1 MEHLTLPI
9 AGMHCRSCE
18 LLIDEHLRQV
28 PGVKTVRVKYQK
40 GQAVVGYEGQ
50 TPSSDAMEEAV
61 RNAGYS
67 VGTCAKAPWLSRN
80 KHDYKNLGLA
90 AIILTA
96 LYFIARSTGLL
107 DISVKSDNLS
117 LPFAIVIGLVAGVS
131 TCMAMVGGLVMGLSS
146 RYVETHPE
154 ATTKEKFRPHLFF
167 NLGRILGY
175 TLLGGLLGSLGSFL
189 KLSNVAL
196 AILTVGVGVVMVM
209 LGVKLTSISPR
220 LKNASLTLPSSI
232 AKFFGLSRNQG
243 AREYNHKSALMTGAL
258 TFFLPCGFTQA
269 MQLYAIST
277 GSFSRGALAL
287 GLFALGTAPAL
298 LSIGGLTSII
308 KGAFARRFYVTVGLA
323 VLLFGIFNVRNGL
336 ALTGLTPS
344 STNSKAAKTAS
355 VKLVDGYQVVRMTQK
370 TNGYSP
376 NSFSVTKGYPVKW
389 IITSENQYTCA
400 ASIIMPT
407 YGIRQNLTLGENT
420 IEFTPT
426 KTGSVQFTCSM
437 GMYRGSFNVID
448 GSGTAG
454 DGSAPIELQRS
465 SVPSAYAA
473 TAPQP
478 SGGSGGGSCGAG
490 GGGCGCGGG
499 AKPAPS
505 TAPAPKVDTTTGV
518 QKITAQANGS
528 LSPNDFTVKA
538 GKPVEWTIT
547 SIRPPSGCMRAFAN
561 QQLGIYVP
569 QAESGDTIVK
579 FTPSQAGD
587 YDITCA
593 MGMWRATI
601 HVTS

>member
-18 LLIDEHLRQV
+18 LLIDEHLREV

-40 GQAVVGYEGQ
+40 GQAVVGYDGQ
-50 TPSSDAMEEAV
+50 CPSSDAMDEAV
-61 RNAGYS
+61 RNAGYT
-67 VGTCAKAPWLSRN
+67 VGTSVRGAWLSRN

-96 LYFIARSTGLL
+96 LYFIARSAGLF
-107 DISVKSDNLS
+107 DISVKADNLS

-131 TCMAMVGGLVMGLSS
+131 TCMAMVGGLIMGLSS
-146 RYVETHPE
+146 RYVETHPD
-154 ATTKEKFRPHLFF
+154 ATTREKFRPHVFF

-175 TLLGGLLGSLGSFL
+175 TLLGGLLGSLGGFL
-189 KLSNVAL
+189 KLSNIAL
-196 AILTVGVGVVMVM
+196 AILTIGVGVVMVM

-232 AKFFGLSRNQG
+232 AKLFGLTRQQ
-243 AREYNHKSALMTGAL
+243 REYNHKSALTTGAL

-287 GLFALGTAPAL
+287 GFFALGTAPAL
-298 LSIGGLTSII
+298 LSIGGLTSVI

-344 STNSKAAKTAS
+344 STGNVKATTS
-355 VKLVDGYQVVRMTQK
+355 VKLVDGYQIVRMTQK
-370 TNGYSP
+370 SNGYSP
-376 NSFSVTKGYPVKW
+376 NSFTVTKGYPVKW

-400 ASIIMPT
+400 ASIVMPT
-407 YGIRQNLTLGENT
+407 YGVSRNLTLGENT

-426 KTGSVQFTCSM
+426 KTGSVQFMCSM
-437 GMYRGSFNVID
+437 GMYRGSFKVVD
-448 GSGTAG
+448 RGAQTSGST
-454 DGSAPIELQRS
+454 APIERKTAT
-465 SVPSAYAA
+465 V
-473 TAPQP
+473 TAPSP
-478 SGGSGGGSCGAG
+478 TAIGGSCGAG
-490 GGGCGCGGG
+490 GCGCGGGG

-505 TAPAPKVDTTTGV
+505 AAPTPKVDTATGV
-518 QKITAQANGS
+518 QKITAQANGT

-538 GKPVEWTIT
+538 GKPVEWTVT
-547 SIRPPSGCMRAFAN
+547 SVRPPSGCMTAFVN
-561 QQLGIYVP
+561 RQLGLYES
-569 QAESGDTIVK
+569 QASSGDTVMK
-579 FTPSQAGD
+579 FTPTQPGD
-587 YDITCA
+587 YDITCP

-601 HVTS
+601 HVT